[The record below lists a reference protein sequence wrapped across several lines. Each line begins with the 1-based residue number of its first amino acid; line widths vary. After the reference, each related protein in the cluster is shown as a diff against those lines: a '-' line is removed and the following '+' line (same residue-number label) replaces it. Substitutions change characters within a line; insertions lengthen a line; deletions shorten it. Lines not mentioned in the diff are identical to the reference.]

1 MSSTRATLSFE
12 RGNDPLARKVG
23 GADLV
28 WCVGHDL
35 VAGEETGLYELAN
48 LVMAH
53 TKLRGLHVYNGDAVT
68 AFTDYGIECL
78 KQTIADVR
86 KSR

>member
-1 MSSTRATLSFE
+1 LPKKIASHNAAE
-12 RGNDPLARKVG
+12 R
-23 GADLV
+23 V

-48 LVMAH
+48 LVMAR

-68 AFTDYGIECL
+68 A
-78 KQTIADVR
+78 DVR